1 MTANGH
7 SLLTT
12 SIPKLMFLINFL
24 WMYKMKIYSILTVFL
39 TTFLLTACNSEPSE
53 KDIYNAFKSVVDRS
67 NASMKALDSRIPEKY
82 LLRIDYVKKVSC
94 SKEANN
100 VYNCIVDAS
109 ISNNKQTKPIKLV
122 KADGVWKEVQ

>member
-1 MTANGH
+1 
-7 SLLTT
+7 
-12 SIPKLMFLINFL
+12 
-24 WMYKMKIYSILTVFL
+24 MKTYSILAVIL
-39 TTFLLTACNSEPSE
+39 STFLLTACNSEPSE
-53 KDIYNAFKSVVDRS
+53 KDIFNVFKSVVDRS
-67 NASMKALDSRIPEKY
+67 NASMKALNSSIPEKD

-109 ISNNKQTKPIKLV
+109 ISNMKQTKPVKLV

>member
-1 MTANGH
+1 
-7 SLLTT
+7 
-12 SIPKLMFLINFL
+12 
-24 WMYKMKIYSILTVFL
+24 MKIYSILTVFL
-39 TTFLLTACNSEPSE
+39 TTLLLTACNNEPSQD
-53 KDIYNAFKSVVDRS
+53 DIYNAFKSVVDRT
-67 NASMKALDSRIPEKY
+67 NASMKAFDSRVSEKD

-94 SKEANN
+94 SEEANN